1 MSLLM
6 VNKAVKDM
14 GNLSHSFT
22 DKEKEFVLQFAFKT
36 GDKELTNA
44 LITEL
49 SNASDEAE
57 VDVIIAKYTTMFDD
71 KPAWVSQ
78 IENLL
83 ISLEMY
89 RIEEEKAINRL
100 ADILDAY
107 GIDVSMEEIKTTD
120 TDKLKQK
127 VKEKV
132 MI

>member
-14 GNLSHSFT
+14 GNLAHSFM

-49 SNASDEAE
+49 SNASDEGE
-57 VDVIIAKYTTMFDD
+57 VDVIIAKYTTMLDD
-71 KPAWVSQ
+71 KPAWISQ

-107 GIDVSMEEIKTTD
+107 GIDVSMDEIKTTD